1 MVRITQ
7 HDSEHTHCSLSRN
20 NIIKAKQS
28 SESWFDV
35 RWIKVETS
43 SCSGGF
49 PKCSAPRQVEV
60 VGCIRGQRWKTLS
73 KRFGP
78 KSQLIFYWKD
88 ALNQTRVS
96 AIWCKYNIQYVY
108 LMYDKCWSFNHC
120 LHYCMFL
127 GLSVHLSFPLSW
139 TPNFF
144 YDSRMHWLH
153 LRSQRE
159 SECDDTKHTWHTCL
173 IKIP

>member
-1 MVRITQ
+1 M
-7 HDSEHTHCSLSRN
+7 
-20 NIIKAKQS
+20 
-28 SESWFDV
+28 
-35 RWIKVETS
+35 KVGLTS
-43 SCSGGF
+43 DELKWRRVHARGGF

-73 KRFGP
+73 KHFGP

-127 GLSVHLSFPLSW
+127 GLSVHLSFPFLW
-139 TPNFF
+139 TPYFK
-144 YDSRMHWLH
+144 H
-153 LRSQRE
+153 LEGISFMTQGCTDYIWGVKGKV
-159 SECDDTKHTWHTCL
+159 SVTTQNTLDTRV
-173 IKIP
+173 